1 MIFPNKTSIQRW
13 NLNTKWKD
21 CTGSFPF
28 SKMKIRWKH
37 ILCHGKHA
45 FLHLLFKNFL
55 ESTHAKYVFSPHFR
69 KHVINRIWALKRIDS
84 HWILRNFYGSI
95 SWENPVEWGIPATSL
110 EFAHPPP
117 GKIPPVGS
125 FSKFLS
131 PRLKTL
137 PSPSIIFHFYK

>member
-1 MIFPNKTSIQRW
+1 MIVPNKRSFQRW

-45 FLHLLFKNFL
+45 FIYSLFKKFL
-55 ESTHAKYVFSPHFR
+55 KSTHAKYVFSTHFR
-69 KHVINRIWALKRIDS
+69 KDLINRIWALKRIDGY
-84 HWILRNFYGSI
+84 WILRNFYGCI
-95 SWENPVEWGIPATSL
+95 RWENPGDGGISLTSL
-110 EFAHPPP
+110 KFAHPPP

-125 FSKFLS
+125 PSKFLS
-131 PRLKTL
+131 HGPKVYL
-137 PSPSIIFHFYK
+137 PPT